1 MSGYAARGSI
11 VFKGEVLVKE
21 SGFNKTGC
29 STLLSA
35 KIRVVKGLANKLRT
49 RMEGVEGWINWPDLP
64 SAQQQAWLSRVAETL
79 QWDELHE
86 GKEAHLSHV
95 DATGFR
101 SALNGAWA

>member
-11 VFKGEVLVKE
+11 VFNSEVLVKE
-21 SGFNKTGC
+21 SGFHSKGC
-29 STLLSA
+29 STMLNA
-35 KIRVVKGLANKLRT
+35 KIRVVRGLANKLRF
-49 RMEGVEGWINWPDLP
+49 RIGGVEGWTEWRDLP

-79 QWDELHE
+79 HWDELHG

>member
-11 VFKGEVLVKE
+11 VYNGKMHIKE
-21 SGFNKTGC
+21 SGYNEKGC
-29 STLLSA
+29 STMMKA
-35 KIRVVKGLANKLRT
+35 KMNVVKGLANKLRCQVNG
-49 RMEGVEGWINWPDLP
+49 RENWTEWKYLP
-64 SAQQQAWLSRVAETL
+64 SAQQQAWLRQVAETL
-79 QWDELHE
+79 QWDELHG